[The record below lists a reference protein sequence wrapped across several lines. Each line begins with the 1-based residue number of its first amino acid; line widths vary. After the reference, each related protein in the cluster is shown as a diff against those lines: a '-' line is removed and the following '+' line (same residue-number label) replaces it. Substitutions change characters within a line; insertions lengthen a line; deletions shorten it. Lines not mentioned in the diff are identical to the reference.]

1 MKLQKLYTALLIL
14 ASTAMASC
22 SSDSIMNEHENAENR
37 ADSTRAA
44 DMADSALSANGQTDE
59 QQLKKLVDTW
69 NSANNDRNTVRLEKL
84 YAEEVN
90 LYGEPMSNTN
100 AAASKAAYFNKTP
113 DFHQALGD
121 SISILKSSV
130 NTARADFVK
139 TVTAGRKKKS
149 YQAYLQFEK
158 NGKSWKI
165 TEESDEVTDK
175 KLSSAIKPMPLK
187 EITSCDKAAE
197 AIFLSSAAVRKQ
209 LQQKYVR
216 YKLEYRPGNPEAPNN
231 RYWFWIYANAPD
243 SRQVETYARYEV
255 DPITGQLF
263 EYKAVEDK
271 AAPADY
277 DKELRKYLKQY
288 CGR

>member
-1 MKLQKLYTALLIL
+1 MTLRKLYTVLLIIVAAAL
-14 ASTAMASC
+14 ASC
-22 SSDSIMNEHENAENR
+22 SSDSIMNEHENAQNR
-37 ADSTRAA
+37 ADSTQAA
-44 DMADSALSANGQTDE
+44 EMADSALSAHAQTDE
-59 QQLKKLVDTW
+59 QQLKKLVDVW
-69 NSANNDRNTVRLEKL
+69 NSASNEKNTARLEKL
-84 YAEEVN
+84 YAEEVD

-100 AAASKAAYFNKTP
+100 AAASKEAYFNRTP

-121 SISILKSSV
+121 SINIQKSSV

-139 TVTAGRKKKS
+139 TVTAGHKTKS
-149 YQAYLQFEK
+149 YKAYLQFEK
-158 NGKSWKI
+158 NGKNWRI
-165 TEESDEVTDK
+165 TEESDESTDK
-175 KLSSAIKPMPLK
+175 KLSTAIKPMPVK

-271 AAPADY
+271 AVPADY
-277 DKELRKYLKQY
+277 DKELKKYLKQY